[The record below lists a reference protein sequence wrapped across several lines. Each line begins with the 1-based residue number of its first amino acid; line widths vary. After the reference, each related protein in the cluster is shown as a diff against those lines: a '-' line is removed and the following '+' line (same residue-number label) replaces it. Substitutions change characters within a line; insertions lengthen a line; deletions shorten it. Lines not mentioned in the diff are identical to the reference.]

1 MKGYL
6 VFVVVVLLMP
16 IGLFNPFFGMM
27 FYNWFALFKPEWW
40 YCCYPHNVRSALFV
54 AILTFIGWI
63 VSTERKLP
71 PIDATT
77 ILIVLL
83 LSWMGI
89 TTYFAL
95 DPGLAWTHYSDM
107 INILLFSLVMYSM
120 LTTPQRA
127 GAISRDQR
135 AGARAWRDL
144 RGQPIVVPRGT
155 DKAAGLI
162 RD

>member
-71 PIDATT
+71 PIDANT

-107 INILLFSLVMYSM
+107 INILLFSLFMYSM
-120 LTTPQRA
+120 LTTPQRVRIA
-127 GAISRDQR
+127 LYLLAFTIGFW
-135 AGARAWRDL
+135 GV
-144 RGQPIVVPRGT
+144 RG
-155 DKAAGLI
+155 GLI
-162 RD
+162 SLVTAGHARVYGP